1 MSAPITNHQGVAPPK
16 TPAPSQAPMVEAT
29 PPPPKEMSTA
39 MNVGS
44 GVGLTCSA
52 GIMLILAISF
62 GNWLKKTPNGL
73 NAAVTNTQKK
83 AAHWFENGALAG
95 KGGLILALIVLALL
109 NGHVS
114 YVAENPKKF
123 MQDALATGGFGAL
136 AAVFLT
142 VTRGRTDLW
151 INHLIFALMLFFL
164 YHVCREFAGY
174 FSVFGNEP
182 MTDQE
187 KAEAGKLGKPIL
199 IIMGIVAVVM
209 LGLAFTARVS
219 PDYTTGIL
227 KTLSPNMAL
236 AIETIGFVAIISAG
250 EIIVAKNH
258 KDPIG
263 PAIGMSALMFTFA
276 HLVLQGGGFYE
287 HLYMSPPDL
296 NLN

>member
-1 MSAPITNHQGVAPPK
+1 MSS
-16 TPAPSQAPMVEAT
+16 PAPAPGPEPAPEPET
-29 PPPPKEMSTA
+29 HHTMSTA

-52 GIMLILAISF
+52 GIMLVLAISF
-62 GNWLKKTPNGL
+62 GNFLKKSNG
-73 NAAVTNTQKK
+73 NMMTNRQTWAAGL
-83 AAHWFENGALAG
+83 FEKGALAG
-95 KGGLILALIVLALL
+95 KGGVILALIVLALL

-151 INHLIFALMLFFL
+151 INHFVFALMLFFL

-174 FSVFGNEP
+174 FSVFGNQP

-187 KAEAGKLGKPIL
+187 KAQAGKLGKPIL

-209 LGLAFTARVS
+209 LGLAVTARVS
-219 PDYTTGIL
+219 PDYTQSYL
-227 KTLSPNMAL
+227 LSGLSENMAL
-236 AIETIGFVAIISAG
+236 AVETIGFVAIISAG

-258 KDPIG
+258 KEPIG

>member
-1 MSAPITNHQGVAPPK
+1 MSS
-16 TPAPSQAPMVEAT
+16 PAPAPGPEPAPEPET
-29 PPPPKEMSTA
+29 HHTMSTA

-52 GIMLILAISF
+52 GIMLVLAISF
-62 GNWLKKTPNGL
+62 GNFLKKSNG
-73 NAAVTNTQKK
+73 NMMTNRQTWAACL
-83 AAHWFENGALAG
+83 FEKGALAG
-95 KGGLILALIVLALL
+95 KGGVILALIVLALL

-142 VTRGRTDLW
+142 FTRGRSDLG
-151 INHLIFALMLFFL
+151 INHFVFALMLFFL

-174 FSVFGNEP
+174 FSVFGNEK
-182 MTDQE
+182 MSDQE
-187 KAEAGKLGKPIL
+187 KAQAGKLGLPIL
-199 IIMGIVAVVM
+199 IIMGIAAVVM
-209 LGLAFTARVS
+209 LGLAVTARVS
-219 PDYTTGIL
+219 PDFTQGIL
-227 KTLSPNMAL
+227 SGLSENMAL
-236 AIETIGFVAIISAG
+236 AVETIGFVAIISAG

-258 KDPIG
+258 KEPIG

>member
-1 MSAPITNHQGVAPPK
+1 MSSPAPPEK
-16 TPAPSQAPMVEAT
+16 
-29 PPPPKEMSTA
+29 KMSTA

-52 GIMLILAISF
+52 GLMLVLSISF
-62 GNWLKKTPNGL
+62 GNWLKRSNG
-73 NAAVTNTQKK
+73 NVMTNTQAK

-95 KGGLILALIVLALL
+95 KGGLILALIILALM

-114 YVAENPKKF
+114 YVAQNPKKF

-142 VTRGRTDLW
+142 ATRGRTDLW
-151 INHLIFALMLFFL
+151 INHFVFALMLFFL

-182 MTDQE
+182 MTDKE

-199 IIMGIVAVVM
+199 AIMGVAAIVM
-209 LGLAFTARVS
+209 LGLAVTARVS
-219 PDYTTGIL
+219 PDYSQGIL
-227 KTLSPNMAL
+227 SSLSDNAAL
-236 AIETIGFVAIISAG
+236 AVETIGFVTIISAG
-250 EIIVAKNH
+250 EVIVAKNH
-258 KDPIG
+258 NDPIG

-276 HLVLQGGGFYE
+276 HLVLQGGGFYD
-287 HLYMSPPDL
+287 HLYAMQPP
-296 NLN
+296 NLE

>member
-1 MSAPITNHQGVAPPK
+1 MSSPE
-16 TPAPSQAPMVEAT
+16 PAPAPAPAPGPEPET
-29 PPPPKEMSTA
+29 HHTMSTA

-52 GIMLILAISF
+52 GLMLVLSISF
-62 GNWLKKTPNGL
+62 GNFLKKSNG
-73 NAAVTNTQKK
+73 NMMTNTQKT
-83 AAHWFENGALAG
+83 AAGVFEKGVLAG
-95 KGGLILALIVLALL
+95 KGGVILALIVLALL

-142 VTRGRTDLW
+142 MTRGRTDLW
-151 INHLIFALMLFFL
+151 INHFVFALMLFFL

-174 FSVFGNEP
+174 FSVFGNQP

-187 KAEAGKLGKPIL
+187 KAQAGKLGKPIL

-209 LGLAFTARVS
+209 LGLAVTARVS
-219 PDYTTGIL
+219 PDYTQGIL
-227 KTLSPNMAL
+227 SGLSENIAL
-236 AIETIGFVAIISAG
+236 AVETIGFVAIITAG

-258 KDPIG
+258 KEPIG

>member
-1 MSAPITNHQGVAPPK
+1 MSTEP
-16 TPAPSQAPMVEAT
+16 QAE
-29 PPPPKEMSTA
+29 KKMSTA

-73 NAAVTNTQKK
+73 NTAMTNTQTK
-83 AAHWFENGALAG
+83 AAHLFEKGALAG
-95 KGGLILALIVLALL
+95 KGGVILALIVLALL

-142 VTRGRTDLW
+142 ATRGRTDLL
-151 INHLIFALMLFFL
+151 INHFVFALMLFFL

-182 MTDQE
+182 MTDKE
-187 KAEAGKLGKPIL
+187 KAQAGKLGKPIL
-199 IIMGIVAVVM
+199 IIMGIVAVIM

-227 KTLSPNMAL
+227 KTLSPNVAL

-250 EIIVAKNH
+250 EIIVANNH

-287 HLYMSPPDL
+287 HLYHFPPEL
-296 NLN
+296 SGE

>member
-1 MSAPITNHQGVAPPK
+1 
-16 TPAPSQAPMVEAT
+16 
-29 PPPPKEMSTA
+29 
-39 MNVGS
+39 
-44 GVGLTCSA
+44 
-52 GIMLILAISF
+52 MLVLAISF
-62 GNWLKKTPNGL
+62 GNFLKKSNG
-73 NAAVTNTQKK
+73 NMMTSTQKT
-83 AAHWFENGALAG
+83 AAGVFEKGVLGG
-95 KGGLILALIVLALL
+95 KGGVILALIVLALL

-142 VTRGRTDLW
+142 FTRGRTDLS
-151 INHLIFALMLFFL
+151 INHFVFALMLFFL

-174 FSVFGNEP
+174 FSVFGNQP

-187 KAEAGKLGKPIL
+187 KAQAGKLGKPIL

-209 LGLAFTARVS
+209 LGLAVTARVS
-219 PDYTTGIL
+219 PDYTQSNLLGG
-227 KTLSPNMAL
+227 LSENMAL
-236 AIETIGFVAIISAG
+236 AVETIGFVAIITAG

-258 KDPIG
+258 KEPIG

-287 HLYMSPPDL
+287 HLYGSPL
-296 NLN
+296 NLE

>member
-1 MSAPITNHQGVAPPK
+1 MSTAPPSEK
-16 TPAPSQAPMVEAT
+16 
-29 PPPPKEMSTA
+29 KMSTA

-73 NAAVTNTQKK
+73 NTAMTNTQTK
-83 AAHWFENGALAG
+83 AAHLFEKGALAG
-95 KGGLILALIVLALL
+95 KGGVILALIVLALL

-142 VTRGRTDLW
+142 ATRGRTDLL
-151 INHLIFALMLFFL
+151 INHFVFALMLFFL

-182 MTDQE
+182 MTDKE
-187 KAEAGKLGKPIL
+187 KAQAGKLGKPIL
-199 IIMGIVAVVM
+199 IIMGIVAVIM

-227 KTLSPNMAL
+227 KTLSPNVAL

-250 EIIVAKNH
+250 EIIVANNH

-287 HLYMSPPDL
+287 HLYHFPPEL
-296 NLN
+296 EG

>member
-1 MSAPITNHQGVAPPK
+1 MSTSPAMAPGTVPVDK
-16 TPAPSQAPMVEAT
+16 
-29 PPPPKEMSTA
+29 KEMSTA

-52 GIMLILAISF
+52 GIMLVLAISF
-62 GNWLKKTPNGL
+62 GNWLKKSNG
-73 NAAVTNTQKK
+73 NVITNKQIG
-83 AAHWFENGALAG
+83 ASHLFEKFALGG
-95 KGGLILALIVLALL
+95 KGFVILALIVLALM

-142 VTRGRTDLW
+142 ATRGRTDLW
-151 INHLIFALMLFFL
+151 INHLVFALLLFFL

-174 FSVFGNEP
+174 FSVFGSEQ
-182 MTDQE
+182 MTDKE
-187 KAEAGKLGKPIL
+187 KAESNKFGKPIL
-199 IIMGIVAVVM
+199 IIMGIAAVVM
-209 LGLAFTARVS
+209 LGLAVTARVS
-219 PDYTTGIL
+219 PDYTQGIL
-227 KTLSPNMAL
+227 SGLSDNMAL
-236 AIETIGFVAIISAG
+236 AVETIGFVAIISAG

-258 KDPIG
+258 NDPIG

-287 HLYMSPPDL
+287 HLYKMAPP
-296 NLN
+296 NLE

>member
-1 MSAPITNHQGVAPPK
+1 MSSPE
-16 TPAPSQAPMVEAT
+16 PAPAPAPGPEPET
-29 PPPPKEMSTA
+29 HHTMSTA

-52 GIMLILAISF
+52 GLMLVLSISF
-62 GNWLKKTPNGL
+62 GNFLKKSNG
-73 NAAVTNTQKK
+73 NMMTNTQKT
-83 AAHWFENGALAG
+83 AAGVFEKGVLAG
-95 KGGLILALIVLALL
+95 KGGVILALIVLALL

-142 VTRGRTDLW
+142 MTRGRTDLW
-151 INHLIFALMLFFL
+151 INHFVFALMLFFL

-174 FSVFGNEP
+174 FSVFGNQP

-187 KAEAGKLGKPIL
+187 KAQAGKLGKPIL

-209 LGLAFTARVS
+209 LGLAVTARVS
-219 PDYTTGIL
+219 PDYTQGIL
-227 KTLSPNMAL
+227 SGLSENIAL
-236 AIETIGFVAIISAG
+236 AVETIGFVAIITAG

-258 KDPIG
+258 KEPIG

>member
-1 MSAPITNHQGVAPPK
+1 MNTPITNHQGVAPPK
-16 TPAPSQAPMVEAT
+16 APAPVPMVEAT

-52 GIMLILAISF
+52 GLMLVLAISF
-62 GNWLKKTPNGL
+62 GNWLKRSNG
-73 NAAVTNTQKK
+73 NVMTNTQTK

-95 KGGLILALIVLALL
+95 KGGLILALIVLALM

-114 YVAENPKKF
+114 YVAQNPKKF

-136 AAVFLT
+136 AAIFLT
-142 VTRGRTDLW
+142 ATRGRTDLW
-151 INHLIFALMLFFL
+151 INHFVFALMLFFL

-182 MTDQE
+182 MTDKE

-199 IIMGIVAVVM
+199 AIMGVAAVIM
-209 LGLAFTARVS
+209 LGLAVTARVS
-219 PDYTTGIL
+219 PDYSQGIL
-227 KTLSPNMAL
+227 SGLSDNVAL
-236 AIETIGFVAIISAG
+236 AVETIGFVAIISAG
-250 EIIVAKNH
+250 EVIVAKNH
-258 KDPIG
+258 NDPIG

-276 HLVLQGGGFYE
+276 HLVLQGGGFYD
-287 HLYMSPPDL
+287 HLYKMAPP
-296 NLN
+296 NLD